1 MCDKSSDNEFNQF
14 TQQQQQQLQYTV
26 WKYTRLEIFHQHRNQ
41 IDTVVIDYQKKRMS
55 KA

>member
-14 TQQQQQQLQYTV
+14 TQQQQYTV
-26 WKYTRLEIFHQHRNQ
+26 WKYTRLKNFQQHRYQ
-41 IDTVVIDYQKKRMS
+41 IDTVVIDYQKKPMS